1 MVIVIRTRSS
11 IFKNVEP
18 NPTKHKHL
26 LAHQEQTFVFYKTLT
41 NDSNVHVS
49 GKTDTFEI
57 R

>member
-11 IFKNVEP
+11 IFKNIEP
-18 NPTKHKHL
+18 NPTKHKHP